1 MSALTFLSHFF
12 HPAQPRFREGGG
24 DVIYHEFAPDAFLSG
39 YLCCYWQLQSV
50 RPLSSPFLYNA
61 VADGCIDL
69 FFDMDQPEEN
79 FVMGFSSGYTSFEL
93 ERNFRYCGI
102 RFFPGAFP
110 LLYNIK
116 ASELTN
122 QCQYISA
129 VIPHAHH
136 ALKDVM
142 TNPGGIAGIKPQLDQ
157 YFKKLVVS
165 KEACIDHRFASS
177 LGTILQ
183 SGGSLNIEKD
193 LAASV
198 SPRHLR
204 RLFDFYIG
212 AAPKEFYRI
221 VRFQK
226 LLGGNITRE
235 SLKKDKLYYDAGYY
249 DQSHFIRDFKA
260 LYGIAPLKAFV
271 E

>member
-1 MSALTFLSHFF
+1 MDALTSLSRFF
-12 HPAQPRFREGGG
+12 RPVQPRFREGGA
-24 DVIYHEFAPDAFLSG
+24 DVVYQELAPDALLSG
-39 YLCCYWQLQSV
+39 YLCCYWQLESV

-79 FVMGFSSGYTSFEL
+79 FVMGFSSGYTSFAL
-93 ERNFRYCGI
+93 ENSFRYAGI

-129 VIPHAHH
+129 VTPRAYQ
-136 ALKDVM
+136 ALKDLM
-142 TNPGGIAGIKPQLDQ
+142 TNPSGIAGIRSQLDQ
-157 YFKKLVVS
+157 YFKKLVFS
-165 KEACIDHRFASS
+165 KEASIDLRFAES

-183 SGGSLNIEKD
+183 AGGIVNIEKD
-193 LAASV
+193 ISASV

-204 RLFDFYIG
+204 RLFDFYVG
-212 AAPKEFYRI
+212 AAPKEFNKI

-226 LLGGNITRE
+226 LLGGNITRD

-260 LYGIAPLKAFV
+260 LYGIPPLKALAP
-271 E
+271 